1 MYEDDDKQQ
10 NKNRAIVKL
19 TQLLLFTLIF
29 YILICLISN
38 YFFLAM
44 QYLNNSQDQPKI
56 EASAFFALKLKYF
69 YIPDE
74 SFPLPISAMGAVVI
88 SLLLVM
94 RLDTNWHVK
103 NDNKNIKGRERFMN
117 KKELESLLYSFPEKD
132 MASAEKSGIML
143 AQQDG
148 RYYVDAETIH
158 SLIIGTTRSG
168 KGQTF
173 VLPMVRHIA
182 MSQAKHSIVVN
193 DPKGEIL
200 ENCYNIMVDNGYK
213 VVVLNLRDTDKSSLW
228 NPLQDIID
236 LYKKACDEA
245 RKLNRT
251 PELTECI
258 KQVQSLAT
266 VFTANEQSDPIWPE
280 SAKSLLVAMI
290 LFLLDRGYKDGYLQN
305 VSMYS
310 VYQMFIEFGT
320 ENEVQSSNGA
330 KKEINALDSLF
341 QSLPVGSP
349 AKAAY
354 ATSRFSS
361 GDTRSSIFTTL
372 SSNIG
377 IFGSDTG
384 ISKLTSGNQINF
396 KELSNPKQPMAVFM
410 VVPDEDVSRHVI
422 ASLFINQCY
431 NSLVQYSAKFKGQKL
446 EQRVHFILDEF
457 GNMVQIP
464 AMDTKITVG
473 AGRQLLFNL
482 FVQDLNQLDTKYGNA
497 AKTIR
502 SNCGNMIYINSLDK
516 DTNEYF
522 STVLGNRTVEYN
534 TYSGDLHKW
543 LSHQSGTVD
552 SEPLIK
558 PAELGRMPFGSAVT
572 KRQRCYPIKTKF
584 TPFYELKVK
593 AESIDNIA
601 KSMELIHQELSD
613 TIYPLSTVW
622 ELLFEPIKTNDGL
635 IYKRV
640 KVDSETEKHYYLNT
654 TLKEQEQKW
663 VEFDI
668 KKESDSRNPIHR
680 QFMSNPA
687 AYISEDG
694 NPRTKWDHK
703 RLAVQKNTNKHTASQ
718 TDFSD
723 KTEQPPSELSIAI
736 AQLED
741 SLMDKAEFKRFIDEK
756 SFEKAQKLINGAFAK
771 RAISKEQKE
780 ILTKYLGQ
788 FFNNA
793 NNVQ

>member
-1 MYEDDDKQQ
+1 MYEDDVKQEKKRVWVRLAQ
-10 NKNRAIVKL
+10 FVS
-19 TQLLLFTLIF
+19 FSSIF
-29 YILICLISN
+29 YVLICLVTN
-38 YFFLAM
+38 YLTLAL
-44 QYLNNSQDQPKI
+44 QYTNQHNQPNFDSQ
-56 EASAFFALKLKYF
+56 AFWQFKWKYLV
-69 YIPDE
+69 IPDKN
-74 SFPLPISAMGAVVI
+74 FPLPVSLMGALIVSI
-88 SLLLVM
+88 LLVM

-117 KKELESLLYSFPEKD
+117 KKEMESLLYSFPAND
-132 MASAEKSGIML
+132 MKSAEKSGIML
-143 AQQDG
+143 ALQDG

-182 MSQAKHSIVVN
+182 MSKAKHSIVVN

-200 ENCYNIMVDNGYK
+200 ENCYKIMVDNGYN
-213 VVVLNLRDTDKSSLW
+213 VTVLNLRDTDKSSLW
-228 NPLQDIID
+228 NPLQEIIN
-236 LYKKACDEA
+236 LYKTACDSA
-245 RKLNRT
+245 RELNRAA
-251 PELTECI
+251 ELSECI

-290 LFLLDRGYKDGYLQN
+290 LFLLEQGYKNNHLEN
-305 VSMYS
+305 ISMYS
-310 VYQMFIEFGT
+310 IYSFFIEFGT
-320 ENEVQSSNGA
+320 ENEVQSVNGA

-341 QSLPVGSP
+341 QALPIGSP

-384 ISKLTSGNQINF
+384 ISKLTSGNQIKF
-396 KELSNPKQPMAVFM
+396 QELANPDKPMAVFM

-431 NSLVQYSAKFKGQKL
+431 NALVQYSSEFKGQKL
-446 EQRVHFILDEF
+446 PQRVQFILDEF

-502 SNCGNMIYINSLDK
+502 SNCGNMIYINSLDD
-516 DTNEYF
+516 DTNKYF
-522 STVLGNRTVEYN
+522 SAVLGNRTIEYT
-534 TYSGDLHKW
+534 TYSGSLHKF
-543 LSHQSGTVD
+543 LDHQSGAVD
-552 SEPLIK
+552 SKPLIE
-558 PAELGRMPFGSAVT
+558 PAELGRMEFGSAVT

-584 TPFYELKVK
+584 TPFYQLGIK

-601 KSMELIHQELSD
+601 KNMDLIHQELED
-613 TIYPLSTVW
+613 TIYPLSEVW
-622 ELLFEPIKTNDGL
+622 ELLFEPIKDNDGF
-635 IYKRV
+635 IYKR
-640 KVDSETEKHYYLNT
+640 EGTGENT
-654 TLKEQEQKW
+654 KYFLKNTNIENSSW
-663 VEFDI
+663 IEFDYE
-668 KKESDSRNPIHR
+668 KDARENKHKQFYRNGES
-680 QFMSNPA
+680 

-694 NPRTKWDHK
+694 HTRTKWDNK
-703 RLAVQKNTNKHTASQ
+703 RKAIAAEKAKKIKHTAAQ
-718 TDFSD
+718 TDFTD
-723 KTEQPPSELSIAI
+723 KSVQPPSDRDIAI
-736 AQLED
+736 QALQS
-741 SLMDKAEFKRFIDEK
+741 SLNDPTEFNRYIDDKN
-756 SFEKAQKLINGAFAK
+756 FEKAKKLITSAFARK
-771 RAISKEQKE
+771 AVTKEQKD
-780 ILTKYLGQ
+780 ILLAYLNT
-788 FFNNA
+788 FSNK
-793 NNVQ
+793 NV